1 MKDTPAR
8 RATKTEP
15 LEQGI
20 EAARMEEVLAKLSRT
35 APGRAVEFCGG
46 DASAG
51 GRGARRDAS

>member
-1 MKDTPAR
+1 MKGTPAR

-15 LEQGI
+15 LGQEI
-20 EAARMEEVLAKLSRT
+20 EAARVEEVLANLSRT

-51 GRGARRDAS
+51 ARGARRDAS